1 MKRYVLP
8 LITIICFYAESLF
21 VEFFPALSFLDGKI
35 VVPRF
40 LLVVLIM
47 MGIYYFRNVTLIY
60 AAIFG
65 LLFDIYFTGVIGAYL
80 FIFPIAVYAA
90 SKMMKVFQINILT
103 SGLAILI
110 IVALAE
116 TLIYALNILL
126 FDVKI
131 TTTQFLYN
139 RLIPT
144 LILNLIFYLLIFFPL
159 SRWLQNRQ
167 KELLSE

>member
-21 VEFFPALSFLDGKI
+21 VEFFPAISFLDGKI

-110 IVALAE
+110 IVALVE

>member
-21 VEFFPALSFLDGKI
+21 VEFFPAISFLDGKI